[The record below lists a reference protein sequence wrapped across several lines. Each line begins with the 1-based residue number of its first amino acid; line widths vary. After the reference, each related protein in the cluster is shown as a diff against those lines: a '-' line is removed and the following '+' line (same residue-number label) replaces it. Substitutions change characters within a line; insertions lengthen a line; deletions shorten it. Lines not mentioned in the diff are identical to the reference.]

1 MDVLPAGEEMIF
13 ELFDFTTIAI
23 GLQDKKENQ

>member
-1 MDVLPAGEEMIF
+1 MDVLPEREEMIF
-13 ELFDFTTIAI
+13 DLFDFTAIVI

>member
-1 MDVLPAGEEMIF
+1 MDVLPTGEEMIF
-13 ELFDFTTIAI
+13 ELFDLTTNAI

>member
-1 MDVLPAGEEMIF
+1 MEVLPARKEMIF
-13 ELFDFTTIAI
+13 ELFDFTTNAI